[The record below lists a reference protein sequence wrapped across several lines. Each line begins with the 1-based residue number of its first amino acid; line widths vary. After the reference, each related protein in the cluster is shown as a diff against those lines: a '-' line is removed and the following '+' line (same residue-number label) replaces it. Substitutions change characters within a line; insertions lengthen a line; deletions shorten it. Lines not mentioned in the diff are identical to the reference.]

1 MAFKHLFSSPFRAWF
16 FSGSV
21 SASLVIWPWLAQ
33 LSGLPTM
40 TPLHGLFWWHQ
51 HEMIFAIAVPF
62 ILGFLLTASQNW
74 TGESP
79 IQPVQLVIT
88 VLIWWLARLSIA
100 LNLPLAVCVVLEV
113 TPLLA
118 STLLL
123 AKLLIKH
130 RNYRNLIMVALLIM
144 LSIADIAE
152 MTAPQQVTQWARF
165 SVLVVILLIIIFGG
179 RVIPFFTASGLGVNK
194 ALPILWLERAL
205 MITQALATLLLP
217 FAPEAAVVRGLALVI
232 AVLHVLR
239 WIRWQHWALWQ
250 KPLLWSLHLAYFNIA
265 LGWLAIGLLGLNSV
279 TLHALAIGGIGL
291 MILAFAGRVSL
302 AHSGRALKPS
312 PIFAITLL
320 FVTAAVIFR
329 VWIPLLFNVDS
340 VSLRYIAS
348 GIFWATG
355 YAVFTAIYFRIWF
368 SPRSVGH

>member
-1 MAFKHLFSSPFRAWF
+1 
-16 FSGSV
+16 
-21 SASLVIWPWLAQ
+21 
-33 LSGLPTM
+33 
-40 TPLHGLFWWHQ
+40 
-51 HEMIFAIAVPF
+51 
-62 ILGFLLTASQNW
+62 
-74 TGESP
+74 
-79 IQPVQLVIT
+79 
-88 VLIWWLARLSIA
+88 
-100 LNLPLAVCVVLEV
+100 
-113 TPLLA
+113 
-118 STLLL
+118 
-123 AKLLIKH
+123 
-130 RNYRNLIMVALLIM
+130 
-144 LSIADIAE
+144 E

-165 SVLVVILLIIIFGG
+165 SVLVVILLIVIFGG
-179 RVIPFFTASGLGVNK
+179 RVIPFFTASGLGVTK